1 MNDLFLQNLNFF
13 FIKKSSVKMMVINLS
28 KAKEGPIKNRA
39 HHKTSKREA
48 TQLDIQSLN
57 A

>member
-1 MNDLFLQNLNFF
+1 
-13 FIKKSSVKMMVINLS
+13 MMVINLS
-28 KAKEGPIKNRA
+28 KAKEGPIKNTA